1 MALIKE
7 NAPFASAL
15 LEIGQEEGKQ
25 KEFLDELLD
34 IKKVMSENPEF
45 ATVLRYPGIGKQE
58 KTEMLESVFKDQVD
72 PRVMQFLKVLCL
84 HRKAGDIA
92 EIADAYE
99 QLYDKA
105 QGIERVNVF
114 TATPLS
120 KAQTDRLKLKLEKQL
135 HHSIRMEVH
144 TDPALIAGLKIV
156 TEDSI
161 LDNTVRGRLDN
172 MKDQL
177 MKAEG

>member
-1 MALIKE
+1 MALIRE
-7 NAPFASAL
+7 NAPFANAL

-25 KEFLDELLD
+25 KEFLDELLS
-34 IKKVMSENPEF
+34 IKKVMKDNPEF
-45 ATVLRYPGIGKQE
+45 TDVLKYPAIGKQE

-72 PRVMQFLKVLCL
+72 PRVMQFLKVLCM
-84 HRKAGDIA
+84 HRKAGELADIA
-92 EIADAYE
+92 DEYE

-105 QGIERVNVF
+105 QGIERISVYS
-114 TATPLS
+114 ATPLCS
-120 KAQTDRLKLKLEKQL
+120 AQIEKLKLKLERQL
-135 HHSIRMEVH
+135 HHSIRMDVQV
-144 TDPALIAGLKIV
+144 DPSLIAGLKIV

-161 LDNTVRGRLDN
+161 LDNTVKGRLDN